1 MCPKWTLFAA
11 LAMIMLVSCQSQLPG
26 SSATQAPGA
35 KAPETQ
41 EVKTTSE
48 ANLSRGDVFITSQE
62 LLVKESYPLQVS
74 LHIKGSM
81 PTPCHLLKVNVSKP
95 DGENKIAIEAYSL
108 VDPNQNC
115 IQVLKAFD
123 ETIPLDSYTD
133 GTYTVTLN
141 GEEVGEF
148 TQ

>member
-1 MCPKWTLFAA
+1 
-11 LAMIMLVSCQSQLPG
+11 
-26 SSATQAPGA
+26 
-35 KAPETQ
+35 
-41 EVKTTSE
+41 
-48 ANLSRGDVFITSQE
+48 
-62 LLVKESYPLQVS
+62 
-74 LHIKGSM
+74 M

>member
-41 EVKTTSE
+41 EVDTTSE
-48 ANLSRGDVFITSQE
+48 ANLSRGEAFITAQE

-74 LHIKGSM
+74 LHITGSL
-81 PTPCHLLKVNVSKP
+81 PTPCHQLKVEVSEP
-95 DGENKIAIEAYSL
+95 DEQNKINVEVYSL
-108 VDPNQNC
+108 VDPTQNC

-123 ETIPLDSYTD
+123 ETIPLASYTD
-133 GTYTVTLN
+133 GSYTVTLN